1 MKIRMFPKLLIAF
14 LPALLAASPS
24 DEVISGDLAKLQG
37 SWTTKAGPKRD
48 VPVTMAIKGR
58 QVIVDVASPLGLAI
72 HAEGRLKIDDTAK
85 PKTIDWL
92 EFSIVD
98 GHEMPEVLGLYEL
111 KGDTFKMVNGGPN
124 NGRPSEFK
132 KGDGALADIIIFNRT
147 KVEVAEKVNNS
158 SHP

>member
-1 MKIRMFPKLLIAF
+1 MKSRVLPRLLLAIV
-14 LPALLAASPS
+14 PALLAASPRE
-24 DEVISGDLAKLQG
+24 EVLSGDLAKLQG

-48 VPVTMAIKGR
+48 IPVTMAIKGH

-72 HAEGRLKIDDTAK
+72 HAEGRLKIDESTS
-85 PKTIDWL
+85 PKTIDWV

-111 KGDTFKMVNGGPN
+111 KGDTFKTVNGGPN

-132 KGDGALADIIIFNRT
+132 KGDGALADILVFSRAKT
-147 KVEVAEKVNNS
+147 EVADSGAKTKK
-158 SHP
+158 